1 MSRHV
6 PVLLAEVITGL
17 NLKEG
22 NRVIDCTLG
31 DGGHSEKILEMIG
44 PQGKLLG
51 IDADPESLMRAKQYL
66 YNYSDQS
73 IFVRDNFVNLTEIVR
88 DNNFGLVDGILAD
101 FGWSSPQFEE
111 RGRGFSFTKDEPL
124 DMRYAKIK
132 NQNSKIKDNE
142 LTAAEILNELSQ
154 EELEKIFKN
163 YGEEKLAKE
172 IAAAIVSKRAVAP
185 IERTSQLAEIVLQ
198 VYREKLHTDKEIP
211 WIGGIHPATQVF
223 QALRIAVNRELEV
236 IKQFL
241 PQAVAALKPGG
252 RLAVITFHSLEDR
265 IAKQYFKTQENRT
278 IKLVNKKP
286 LSASEEELASNP
298 RAHSAKLRV
307 VEKI

>member
-17 NLKEG
+17 NLKSG

-66 YNYSDQS
+66 YNYSEQS
-73 IFVRDNFVNLTEIVR
+73 VFVRDNFVNLTEIVR

-132 NQNSKIKDNE
+132 NQNSKIKNNE